1 MPTDRYDAPSA
12 MAWSSQSAPTMQRF
26 LLSSRQSVWT
36 APAMNSVCTGSGTY
50 FTRRRN
56 ASRMTCILSRAPV
69 GLPPSTSCRVA
80 HARTRGS
87 LREDHMRLATSSRLI
102 MAPAAPPGWGLTTTF
117 SATGALWSGMGQ
129 ARRRYAPPAAATS
142 SAPTTAVE
150 TPEEDGAGAVT
161 VGVGTLM
168 GVMPPLHP
176 PPDEGLVTGVVPLPP
191 P

>member
-69 GLPPSTSCRVA
+69 GLPPSTRCRRA
-80 HARTRGS
+80 HARVVARGPHA
-87 LREDHMRLATSSRLI
+87 LGDFVEAHHGARC
-102 MAPAAPPGWGLTTTF
+102 PAWVGPHDDLLCNG
-117 SATGALWSGMGQ
+117 GALERHGSGEKEV
-129 ARRRYAPPAAATS
+129 RAACS
-142 SAPTTAVE
+142 SDEQRPH
-150 TPEEDGAGAVT
+150 DGGGDT
-161 VGVGTLM
+161 
-168 GVMPPLHP
+168 
-176 PPDEGLVTGVVPLPP
+176 
-191 P
+191 